1 MRKVYTDFEKGIHG
15 FWKGNI
21 WILKK
26 ATQKE
31 DVEKIRNE
39 RAKVTDTSTKNAKS
53 R

>member
-1 MRKVYTDFEKGIHG
+1 MDFEKT
-15 FWKGNI
+15 
-21 WILKK
+21 
-26 ATQKE
+26 TQKE